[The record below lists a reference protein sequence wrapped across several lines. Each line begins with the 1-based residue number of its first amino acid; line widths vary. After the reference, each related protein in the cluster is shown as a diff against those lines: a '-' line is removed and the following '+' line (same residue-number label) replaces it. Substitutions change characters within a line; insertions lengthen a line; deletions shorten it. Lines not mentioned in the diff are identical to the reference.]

1 MKNATLPFKHQTET
15 TNFILATKKCFI
27 GSDPGT
33 GKTRA
38 VLDAYDR
45 HSDGRLLVV
54 CPKSIMYPA
63 WVSDVKKFTPHID
76 IRVANAPDKK
86 RKEAFKSS
94 NIVIINHDGINWL
107 AKNKTLLDY
116 FSWIVI
122 DESTAFKNPTA
133 KRTRSLSKL
142 IKDCNFSYRLCMS
155 GTPTPNS
162 VTELFSQMRIVD
174 DGQSLGTNYYK
185 FRSEVC
191 TPDTTFPNFVRWI
204 DREDAKVSVYAAIQD
219 KFIRHTLEETID
231 MPEQH
236 TYDLNVQMSSKLFHM
251 YHDLLQESYLEL
263 RKGTISALNAAV
275 LGNKLLQLCSGAV
288 YSSESKGVWA
298 HSERYDLIIDLIK
311 GREHSLVACQWRH
324 QIDVLSEMMER
335 AKIPFCIISADDTA
349 EKRNTTVEQFQAGHF
364 RALLAHPATA
374 AHGLTLTRARSVIW
388 ASPTFNSEHYLQ
400 FNRRIY
406 RIGQTNRTEI
416 IHIVAEGTIENDVY
430 EKLSGKVER
439 EFDLLNLFE
448 KGLNIHV

>member
-1 MKNATLPFKHQTET
+1 MKNFTPFKHQTET
-15 TNFILATKKCFI
+15 TKFILSTRQCFI

-45 HSDGRLLVV
+45 HSDGKLLVL

-63 WVSDVKKFTPHID
+63 WVSDVNKFTPHLD
-76 IRVANAPDKK
+76 IKVANTPDKK
-86 RKEAFKSS
+86 RKEAFKSR
-94 NIVIINHDGINWL
+94 NIVVINHDGIHWL
-107 AKNKTLLDY
+107 IKNKILMED
-116 FSWIVI
+116 FKWIVI

-133 KRTRSLSKL
+133 KRTRSLLKL
-142 IKDCNFSYRLCMS
+142 IKDCNFNYRICMS

-162 VTELFSQMRIVD
+162 ITELFSQIRIID
-174 DGQSLGTNYYK
+174 DGQSLGTNFYK

-191 TPDTTFPNFVRWI
+191 TPDTTFPQFVKWV
-204 DREDAKVSVYAAIQD
+204 DREDAKEKIFAAIQN

-236 TYDLNVQMSSKLFHM
+236 TYDLNIPMSSKLFHM
-251 YHDLLQESYLEL
+251 YRDLLQESYLQL
-263 RKGTISALNAAV
+263 KKGTITALNAAI

-288 YSSESKGVWA
+288 YSSKGKGIWA
-298 HSERYDLIIDLIK
+298 HSERYDLIVDLIK

-324 QIDVLSEMMER
+324 QINVLSEMLEH
-335 AKIPFCIISADDTA
+335 AKIPFCTISANDTA
-349 EKRNTTVEQFQAGHF
+349 EKRNNTVEQFQAGHF
-364 RALLAHPATA
+364 RALIAHPATA

-416 IHIVAEGTIENDVY
+416 IHVVCEGTIEKDVY
-430 EKLSGKVER
+430 DALNNKVKH
-439 EFDLLNLFE
+439 EFNILKLFE
-448 KGLNIHV
+448 KGLNIYV